1 MMMMMSGVNTCGAVI
16 TGGIRKKLTVHEK
29 YGKKKKE
36 ERNKKQFCQHFCWQI
51 VSAGI

>member
-1 MMMMMSGVNTCGAVI
+1 MEQLSQEESGKNLQCM
-16 TGGIRKKLTVHEK
+16 KNM
-29 YGKKKKE
+29 GKKKKE